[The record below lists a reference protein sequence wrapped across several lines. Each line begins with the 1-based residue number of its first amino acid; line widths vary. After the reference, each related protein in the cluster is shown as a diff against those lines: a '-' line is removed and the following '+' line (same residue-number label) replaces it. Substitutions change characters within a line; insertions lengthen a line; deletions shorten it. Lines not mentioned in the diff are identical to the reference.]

1 MKVNVEV
8 ECSPEEAR
16 RFLGLPDVTR
26 ANEVYVDALTKAM
39 QGVGSFD
46 QLQELTKSITPM
58 GQIGLKMF
66 QQFLESG
73 AAMAMSGA
81 STMSGVSRKKDD

>member
-26 ANEVYVDALTKAM
+26 ANDVYVDALTNAM
-39 QGVGSFD
+39 QGAGSFD
-46 QLQELTKSITPM
+46 QLQELTKQIAPM
-58 GQIGLKMF
+58 GEFGLKVF
-66 QQFLESG
+66 QKFLESG
-73 AAMAMSGA
+73 VAMAMSGA
-81 STMSGVSRKKDD
+81 GPSSSKPKKDGE

>member
-16 RFLGLPDVTR
+16 RFLGLPDITK
-26 ANEVYVDALTKAM
+26 ANEVYVDAVANAM
-39 QGVGSFD
+39 QGVGNFD
-46 QLQELTKSITPM
+46 QLQELAKQVAPM
-58 GQIGLKMF
+58 RQLGLKLF
-66 QQFLESG
+66 QQLMESG

-81 STMSGVSRKKDD
+81 GTGSATRKDGD